1 MMSAKWIR
9 AVLGLLTAGLL
20 HSAVLA
26 QPVRTST
33 ALAQP
38 ITQASNASTVCP
50 LSDAQNDKARTAFA
64 LMVPTFLQEPR
75 CVNCHGAVNPFAAN
89 TTHMGGRYYK
99 PYTSDGKFDVE
110 TMVNT
115 LCEDCHNEPWI
126 IPNADDFFT
135 NKDSVTLCKHLK
147 AMDDAFLP
155 HMEQDRF
162 AEIAFA
168 GTRGL
173 NAYGQTFYQAQTGN
187 PYKPEPPQNITRPA
201 FIKQGHDWVDAMG
214 GKFKGD
220 DECGCV
226 PHHYALKI
234 DGQTIVDANFNGTQ
248 IHVELPLKGQ
258 IPFNIKEDASF
269 SGEAPLQTQEKATA
283 SFGDVSCQ
291 GGYSTVVNWSM
302 SGTIDDAQKKIQF
315 KSKYT
320 TVPTVLAVQCS
331 GIGSGS
337 MPVPGIDSSA
347 NPSPLDRFE
356 LPSLVGSSKTFEL
369 PVQNGTSTVT
379 VTIIQTD

>member
-1 MMSAKWIR
+1 MISTKWIR
-9 AVLGLLTAGLL
+9 AVLGLLAAGLL

-26 QPVRTST
+26 QPGQTPT
-33 ALAQP
+33 TLTQP
-38 ITQASNASTVCP
+38 MTQASNASTVCP

-64 LMVPTFLQEPR
+64 LLAPTFLQEPR
-75 CVNCHGAVNPFAAN
+75 CVNCHGAVNPFVPN
-89 TTHMGGRYYK
+89 TTHLGGRYYK
-99 PYTSDGKFDVE
+99 PYTSDGKLDTE
-110 TMVNT
+110 TLVNT

-155 HMEQDRF
+155 HMEQDPF
-162 AEIAFA
+162 AKIGFE

-226 PHHYALKI
+226 PHHYALVI
-234 DGQTIVDANFNGTQ
+234 DGQTTVDQNFSGTQ
-248 IHVELPLKGQ
+248 LHIELLIKGQ
-258 IPFNIKEDASF
+258 VPFNMKDDGSF
-269 SGEAPLQTQEKATA
+269 SGAAPLQTQEKATA
-283 SFGDVSCQ
+283 SFSGESCQ
-291 GGYSTVVNWSM
+291 GGYSTVVNWTM
-302 SGTIDDAQKKIQF
+302 SGTIDDAQKKIRF
-315 KSKYT
+315 TSKYT
-320 TVPTVLAVQCS
+320 TVPTVLAVQC
-331 GIGSGS
+331 GFGSGS
-337 MPVPGIDSSA
+337 MPVPAIDSSA
-347 NPSPLDRFE
+347 NPSPLDQFE
-356 LPSLVGSSKTFEL
+356 LPSLVGSSKTFDL
-369 PVQNGTSTVT
+369 PVQNGKSTVT